1 MNKYTEFLS
10 EYRNLIS
17 RRLKSFN
24 YRDNSD
30 TLKNTI

>member
-17 RRLKSFN
+17 RIGRLISRRLKSFN
-24 YRDNSD
+24 YRDN
-30 TLKNTI
+30 